1 MRSCLQVVFIVG
13 GCTWSEV
20 QSAHELSQ
28 QHGIE
33 VILGSTNII
42 EGGEEF
48 LQQMSHLAPYSSP
61 QSLAIDM
68 PPGV

>member
-1 MRSCLQVVFIVG
+1 MWLWVQVVFIVG

-28 QHGIE
+28 QHGVE
-33 VILGSTNII
+33 VVLGSTSII
-42 EGGEEF
+42 EGGEDF
-48 LQQMSHLAPYSSP
+48 LQQMELLAPYDAP

-68 PPGV
+68 PQTH